1 MKRIFGVINTAEE
14 LGMRDHFAFKLK
26 TLIWVIVISAAA
38 VTSGCSGKEATTT
51 LASGPPPP
59 PVILAQVEQRTV
71 PIFSEFVGQTKA
83 FETVEVRARIEG
95 VLERIYYTEG
105 TLVQKGQ
112 LLASID
118 KREYQA
124 NVQTAKAAVSKAE
137 ADLAQ
142 SRQRSDVTQAQ
153 AAVADAEAVLIKA
166 DSDLARLKPLAAE
179 KAVTLLELDAA
190 VAAQRSAKETV
201 NARNAN
207 LKNVV
212 DSVKFTVDRAAAE
225 VSAAKAALIRAEL
238 DLSYCN
244 IYSPLT
250 GIIGFKNVDVGN
262 LVGRGEA
269 TLLATVSSAQ
279 PLLVDVSIAEVDYL
293 NIADPKTG
301 GKKGPGRAIEMI
313 LSNDVVHPYPGRL
326 TVVDR
331 KVDPTTG
338 TLKVQVAFENP
349 GNYIRPGQFA
359 RLRAA
364 VSVRE
369 NAILVPERAIQEMQG
384 VKTVLV
390 VDETNKASVRT
401 VTVAEKSDN
410 YLIVLDGLKVGE
422 KVIVEGM
429 QKVRP
434 GTEVH
439 PTAAEK

>member
-1 MKRIFGVINTAEE
+1 MRILYINDPKMF
-14 LGMRDHFAFKLK
+14 L
-26 TLIWVIVISAAA
+26 SAAIA
-38 VTSGCSGKEATTT
+38 ITTSVFSGCSGKEATTT
-51 LASGPPPP
+51 LASAPPPP
-59 PVILAQVEQRTV
+59 PVVLADVEQRTV

-105 TLVQKGQ
+105 APVQKGQ

-124 NVQTAKAAVSKAE
+124 NVQTAKAALSKAE

-142 SRQRSDVTQAQ
+142 ARQRSDVTQAQ
-153 AAVADAEAVLIKA
+153 AQVADAEAVLIKA
-166 DSDLARLKPLAAE
+166 DSDLSRLKPLAAE

-190 VAAQRSAKETV
+190 DAAQKSARATV
-201 NARNAN
+201 NARLAN
-207 LKNVV
+207 LKNIE
-212 DSVKFTVDRAAAE
+212 DSVKYTIDRAGAE

-238 DLSYCN
+238 DLSYCD
-244 IYSPLT
+244 IYSPLS
-250 GIIGFKNVDVGN
+250 GIIGFKNVDIGN

-269 TLLATVSSAQ
+269 TLLATISSAQ

-293 NIADPKTG
+293 NIVNPTTG
-301 GKKGPGRAIEMI
+301 GRKGSGRPIEMI
-313 LSNDVVHPYPGRL
+313 LSNDTIHPYPGRL

-331 KVDPTTG
+331 KVDPATG
-338 TLKVQVAFENP
+338 TLKVQVAFQNP
-349 GNYIRPGQFA
+349 GNYLRPGQFA

-364 VSVRE
+364 VVERE
-369 NAILVPERAIQEMQG
+369 NAILVPERAVQEMQG

-401 VTVAEKSDN
+401 VTVGDKSDT
-410 YLIVLDGLKVGE
+410 YLIVLDGLKPGE

-429 QKVRP
+429 QRVRP
-434 GTEVH
+434 GSEVS
-439 PTAAEK
+439 PTAGQSAP

>member
-1 MKRIFGVINTAEE
+1 MRILYIND
-14 LGMRDHFAFKLK
+14 LKIFA
-26 TLIWVIVISAAA
+26 VAAIA
-38 VTSGCSGKEATTT
+38 VTASISSGCSGKEASTT
-51 LASGPPPP
+51 LAAGPPPP
-59 PVILAQVEQRTV
+59 PVVLADVEQRTV

-105 TLVQKGQ
+105 TLVGKGQ

-124 NVQTAKAAVSKAE
+124 NVQSAKAALSKAE

-142 SRQRSDVTQAQ
+142 ARQRSDVTQAQ
-153 AAVADAEAVLIKA
+153 AEVADAEAVLSKA

-190 VAAQRSAKETV
+190 VAAQKSAKATV
-201 NARNAN
+201 NARLAN
-207 LKNVV
+207 LKNIE
-212 DSVKFTVDRAAAE
+212 DSVKYTIDRAGAA
-225 VSAAKAALIRAEL
+225 VSSAKAALIKAEL
-238 DLSYCN
+238 DLSYCD
-244 IYSPLT
+244 IYSPLS
-250 GIIGFKNVDVGN
+250 GIIGFKNVDIGN

-269 TLLATVSSAQ
+269 TLLATISSAQ

-293 NIADPKTG
+293 NIVNPTTG
-301 GKKGPGRAIEMI
+301 GRKGSGRPIEMI
-313 LSNDVVHPYPGRL
+313 LSNDTIHPYPGRL

-331 KVDPTTG
+331 KVDPATG
-338 TLKVQVAFENP
+338 TLKVQVAFQNP
-349 GNYIRPGQFA
+349 GNYLRPGQFA

-364 VSVRE
+364 VVERE

-401 VTVAEKSDN
+401 VTVGDKSDT
-410 YLIVLDGLKVGE
+410 YLIVLDGLKPGE

-429 QKVRP
+429 QRVRP
-434 GTEVH
+434 GSEVS
-439 PTAAEK
+439 PTAGQSAP

>member
-1 MKRIFGVINTAEE
+1 MRILYINDLKIFAVAAIAITA
-14 LGMRDHFAFKLK
+14 
-26 TLIWVIVISAAA
+26 LISSA
-38 VTSGCSGKEATTT
+38 CSGKEASTT
-51 LASGPPPP
+51 LAAGPPPP
-59 PVILAQVEQRTV
+59 PVVLADVEQRTV

-105 TLVQKGQ
+105 SLVGKGQ

-124 NVQTAKAAVSKAE
+124 NVQSAKAALSKAE

-142 SRQRSDVTQAQ
+142 ARQRSDVTQAQ
-153 AAVADAEAVLIKA
+153 AEVADAEAVLSKA

-190 VAAQRSAKETV
+190 VAAQKSARATV
-201 NARNAN
+201 NARLAN
-207 LKNVV
+207 LKNIE
-212 DSVKFTVDRAAAE
+212 DSVKYTVDRAGAA
-225 VSAAKAALIRAEL
+225 VSSAKAALIKAEL
-238 DLSYCN
+238 DLSYCD
-244 IYSPLT
+244 IYSPLS
-250 GIIGFKNVDVGN
+250 GIIGFKNVDRGN

-269 TLLATVSSAQ
+269 TLLATISSAQ

-293 NIADPKTG
+293 NIVNPTTG
-301 GKKGPGRAIEMI
+301 GRKGGGRPIEMI
-313 LSNDVVHPYPGRL
+313 LSNDTIHPYPGRL
-326 TVVDR
+326 RVVDR
-331 KVDPTTG
+331 TVDAATG

-364 VSVRE
+364 VVERE

-401 VTVAEKSDN
+401 VTVGDKSDTF
-410 YLIVLDGLKVGE
+410 LIVLDGLKPGE

-429 QKVRP
+429 QRVRP
-434 GTEVH
+434 GSEVS
-439 PTAAEK
+439 PTSGQTM

>member
-1 MKRIFGVINTAEE
+1 MRIPKTKDQKIYSTA
-14 LGMRDHFAFKLK
+14 
-26 TLIWVIVISAAA
+26 LIAISCM
-38 VTSGCSGKEATTT
+38 TFSGCSGKEAATT
-51 LASGPPPP
+51 LASAPPPP
-59 PVILAQVEQRTV
+59 PVILAEVEQRTV

-83 FETVEVRARIEG
+83 SETVEVRARIEG
-95 VLERIYYTEG
+95 VLEKIYFTEG
-105 TLVQKGQ
+105 TVVQKGA

-124 NVQTAKAAVSKAE
+124 NVQTAKAALSKAE

-142 SRQRSDVTQAQ
+142 ARQRSDVTQAQ
-153 AAVADAEAVLIKA
+153 AQVADAEAVLIKA
-166 DSDLARLKPLAAE
+166 ESDLARLKPLAAE

-201 NARNAN
+201 NARMAN
-207 LKNVV
+207 LKNIE
-212 DSVKFTVDRAAAE
+212 DSVKYTIERAAAE
-225 VSAAKAALIRAEL
+225 VSASKAALTRAEL
-238 DLSYCN
+238 DLSYCD

-250 GIIGFKNVDVGN
+250 GIIGFKNVDIGN

-269 TLLATVSSAQ
+269 TLLATISSAQ

-293 NIADPKTG
+293 NIANPKTG
-301 GKKGPGRAIEMI
+301 GKKGSGRPIEMI
-313 LSNDVVHPYPGRL
+313 LSNDTIHPYPGRL

-338 TLKVQVAFENP
+338 TLKVQVSFPNP

-364 VSVRE
+364 VSERE
-369 NAILVPERAIQEMQG
+369 NAVLVPERAIQEMQG

-390 VDETNKASVRT
+390 VDEANKASVRT
-401 VTVAEKSDN
+401 VTVGEKSDN
-410 YLIVLDGLKVGE
+410 YLIVLDGLKPGE

-439 PTAAEK
+439 PTSAEK